1 VKDPDGAGASVTF
14 DLTVEHVNHAPYN
27 QKIRSP
33 ADGAKFKEGTEISL
47 DGTAKDRDAGD
58 SLEYNWL
65 DNGFPLGQGGNIS
78 AKLKPGKHLIVLEV
92 TDGTET
98 VRTEINLEVTK
109 KAEKV
114 TVQDN
119 GWMVGAAAAVVACLA
134 VVGAVA
140 VLRRRRTGAAALEGG
155 AQAAAIGA
163 SAGLAQGPPPEE
175 EAKKVMDW
183 TVERMADYQ
192 EAHPEEALDMS
203 PVLENLDLAR
213 EFLDNGDGADAL
225 QYAREAE
232 AAVRKVTHMPEPGPP
247 PAEVAAAPSPAT
259 TPQQPD
265 SVPPPAAAPQ
275 GPAPVLPTPAT
286 PQGPDAGAEARKIM
300 DSTVDRMSDYQDA
313 HPEEALDM
321 SPVMENLDLAREL
334 LKSGDGKKALSYARM
349 AETAVMEMTHAG
361 GAPAGGDAAGAVGK
375 LECPGCGEE
384 LQPEWTVCPVCGHQ
398 TR

>member
-27 QKIRSP
+27 LKIRSP
-33 ADGAKFKEGTEISL
+33 ADGAKFKEGAEISL

-65 DNGFPLGQGGNIS
+65 DNGFPLGQGENIS
-78 AKLKPGKHLIVLEV
+78 VKLKPGKHLIVLEV
-92 TDGTET
+92 TDGTGT

-119 GWMVGAAAAVVACLA
+119 GWMVWAAVAVVCCLA
-134 VVGAVA
+134 AVGVVA

-155 AQAAAIGA
+155 AGAAAIGA
-163 SAGLAQGPPPEE
+163 PAGMAHELSPEE

-192 EAHPEEALDMS
+192 DAHPEEAPDMS

-213 EFLDNGDGADAL
+213 EFLNNGDGADAL

-232 AAVRKVTHMPEPGPP
+232 AAVRKVTHMPEPSPP
-247 PAEVAAAPSPAT
+247 PAEVAA
-259 TPQQPD
+259 
-265 SVPPPAAAPQ
+265 VPPPAATIQ
-275 GPAPVLPTPAT
+275 EPAPAPPTPAP
-286 PQGPDAGAEARKIM
+286 PQGPDAGAEAKKIM
-300 DSTVDRMSDYQDA
+300 DSTVERMSDYQDA

-334 LKSGDGKKALSYARM
+334 LKAGEGPKALSYARM

-361 GAPAGGDAAGAVGK
+361 GAPAGGDVTSAVGK

-384 LQPEWTVCPVCGHQ
+384 LQAEWTVCPVCGHQ